1 MEAAQI
7 KQVVA
12 IKLADA
18 LFGDDAFTDG
28 SFLVAPIMTFVTTLL
43 VSTWSRY
50 RKVLKRQTTSI
61 EKKTREVEEE
71 WRGKPRR
78 LVDWGGGLTVTQP

>member
-7 KQVVA
+7 KHVVS

-43 VSTWSRY
+43 ASTWSRY
-50 RKVLKRQTTSI
+50 RKVLKRQATSI
-61 EKKTREVEEE
+61 DKKTREVEEE
-71 WRGKPRR
+71 WRGKLRR
-78 LVDWGGGLTVTQP
+78 SVD